1 MLKCRECEE
10 IINPDDI
17 YCPYCGIQLKESTS
31 AKKAETPDFNLS
43 QELLEIR
50 EPEQL
55 PADLPQQEFSSEF
68 EKVSSEKESTK
79 YPLEIPESISA
90 PQILKP
96 KEPIAEINPL
106 LSDIEKS
113 EVSDKTDVAIFAH
126 SEISEQEE
134 PQQAEHIEPKADRSI
149 SFEETIPYTP
159 EDLKKGQILEPPEPF
174 LAYHEIKD
182 KVEQKSKEAPKEDTR
197 LKPQP
202 EDVKSEEAATAI
214 ETEIKSQE
222 ESKEAEKLKEAERS
236 HVDSVAHP
244 VSEKKS
250 KLTLLPEGTVL
261 ANRYEIVKKIGGG
274 GMGAV
279 YLAKDRNLGG
289 ALRAVKEM
297 IQSYVEEEKQE
308 KAVNDF
314 RREALLLSSL
324 EHPSIPTIYDYFHD
338 DKEGRFYLVMKYIAG
353 SDLAAKLRS
362 SAEGR
367 IEEKTVVQWAIQITD
382 VLDYL
387 HNHQPPVIYRDLKPS
402 NIMIDSNTG
411 KVMLIDFG
419 IARWVRRE
427 EKGVTA
433 VGTMGYAPP
442 ELFSG
447 QAEPRSDIYS
457 LGATMFHLLTGADP
471 QNNPL
476 LIFDFTKNPRP
487 RQINPTLSDQ
497 IEQIIMRAVEYKP
510 EKRFSSARE
519 MHEALIQHL
528 QDLELGKATFGKRSL
543 SARIAQD
550 HMFCAFCG
558 KKILATDLYCPFCG
572 AQQAPVISIPSQK
585 LEKTITI
592 EKKKARLYVMNTEEA
607 SLPFFD
613 LDKESIL
620 IGRRDPLSHI
630 YPDVDLTKY
639 DPQTKISRRHVRI
652 WQDGDNFMI
661 EDLGSSNGTVLIKT
675 TNEIIRLLP
684 RQSKILSSGDKIKL
698 GDITLRF
705 VIN

>member
-1 MLKCRECEE
+1 
-10 IINPDDI
+10 
-17 YCPYCGIQLKESTS
+17 
-31 AKKAETPDFNLS
+31 
-43 QELLEIR
+43 
-50 EPEQL
+50 
-55 PADLPQQEFSSEF
+55 
-68 EKVSSEKESTK
+68 
-79 YPLEIPESISA
+79 
-90 PQILKP
+90 
-96 KEPIAEINPL
+96 
-106 LSDIEKS
+106 
-113 EVSDKTDVAIFAH
+113 
-126 SEISEQEE
+126 
-134 PQQAEHIEPKADRSI
+134 
-149 SFEETIPYTP
+149 
-159 EDLKKGQILEPPEPF
+159 
-174 LAYHEIKD
+174 
-182 KVEQKSKEAPKEDTR
+182 
-197 LKPQP
+197 
-202 EDVKSEEAATAI
+202 
-214 ETEIKSQE
+214 
-222 ESKEAEKLKEAERS
+222 
-236 HVDSVAHP
+236 
-244 VSEKKS
+244 
-250 KLTLLPEGTVL
+250 
-261 ANRYEIVKKIGGG
+261 
-274 GMGAV
+274 
-279 YLAKDRNLGG
+279 
-289 ALRAVKEM
+289 
-297 IQSYVEEEKQE
+297 
-308 KAVNDF
+308 
-314 RREALLLSSL
+314 
-324 EHPSIPTIYDYFHD
+324 
-338 DKEGRFYLVMKYIAG
+338 
-353 SDLAAKLRS
+353 
-362 SAEGR
+362 
-367 IEEKTVVQWAIQITD
+367 
-382 VLDYL
+382 
-387 HNHQPPVIYRDLKPS
+387 
-402 NIMIDSNTG
+402 
-411 KVMLIDFG
+411 
-419 IARWVRRE
+419 
-427 EKGVTA
+427 
-433 VGTMGYAPP
+433 
-442 ELFSG
+442 
-447 QAEPRSDIYS
+447 
-457 LGATMFHLLTGADP
+457 MFHLLTGADP